1 MRRLDQSSRRLII
14 AHALSAIGMSL
25 PWPVLL
31 VLIWHDTQSEI
42 WLGIAGAGRMAPYV
56 LFSWFAGRI
65 GDFAR
70 RDRVIRVTLWLR
82 LALLA
87 SMSISVA
94 AGSPLLAVICASLA
108 VATATPAFPATA
120 AALPTMAR
128 VHSMRATEL
137 LVTVEVGSFVVGPAL
152 GGLMVS
158 APMRPIAF
166 LIPVL
171 ATAAALWVMKPVSCE
186 VDENSSAT
194 PAPPL
199 TRALKS
205 PGVRTAL
212 VVVSAINFV
221 LAFMGVALV
230 RVAAQWWSQGDW
242 AFGLATTAL
251 GFGAFAAPLFDLLGH
266 GPSSRIRAGMAGFAL
281 CIALVAATP
290 SVWFALGLLLLA
302 GAVSTHVESAATV
315 VLQESVPDRARA
327 SVLGLA
333 DTAMVGAAMIGAL
346 VAPTLIK
353 ATPVPVVLLGLG
365 GVALA
370 CLLAVKTTDA
380 PVSELR
386 IPHQPAPKQIRGA
399 NESEAACAAASASAG
414 PTPVASRA

>member
-1 MRRLDQSSRRLII
+1 
-14 AHALSAIGMSL
+14 
-25 PWPVLL
+25 
-31 VLIWHDTQSEI
+31 
-42 WLGIAGAGRMAPYV
+42 
-56 LFSWFAGRI
+56 
-65 GDFAR
+65 
-70 RDRVIRVTLWLR
+70 
-82 LALLA
+82 
-87 SMSISVA
+87 
-94 AGSPLLAVICASLA
+94 
-108 VATATPAFPATA
+108 
-120 AALPTMAR
+120 
-128 VHSMRATEL
+128 MRATEL

-333 DTAMVGAAMIGAL
+333 DTAMVGAL